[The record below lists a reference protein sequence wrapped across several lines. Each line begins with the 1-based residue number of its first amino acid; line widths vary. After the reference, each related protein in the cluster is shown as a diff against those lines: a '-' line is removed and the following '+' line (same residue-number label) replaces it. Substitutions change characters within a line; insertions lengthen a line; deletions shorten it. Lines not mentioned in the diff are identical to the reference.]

1 MLSEEM
7 QNVEATV
14 TAGHI
19 AVCLQVIARAAAQ
32 GAIRDNELS
41 TVGGVR
47 DSLVKAMQEAT
58 GINFDQA
65 RAAQARAQQQAQQ
78 RAVEEARKA
87 QAEAAAQAAAQAESA
102 EEAPAEEA
110 PAEVVMAE
118 EAPAEAP
125 AEEAKA
131 E

>member
-65 RAAQARAQQQAQQ
+65 RAAQARAAQQAQQ
-78 RAVEEARKA
+78 RAVEEARRA
-87 QAEAAAQAAAQAESA
+87 QAEAQAQAESA
-102 EEAPAEEA
+102 EAPADAPAEEA

>member
-32 GAIRDNELS
+32 GAIRDNEMS

-47 DSLVKAMQEAT
+47 DALVKAMQEAT

-65 RAAQARAQQQAQQ
+65 RAAQARAAQQAQQ
-78 RAVEEARKA
+78 RQVEEARRA
-87 QAEAAAQAAAQAESA
+87 QAEAAAKAA

-125 AEEAKA
+125 AEEAKS

>member
-14 TAGHI
+14 TAGHL
-19 AVCLQVIARAAAQ
+19 AVCLQVIARAAAN
-32 GAIRDNELS
+32 GAIRDNELT

-47 DSLVKAMQEAT
+47 DALVKSMQEAT

-65 RAAQARAQQQAQQ
+65 RAAQARAAQQAQQ
-78 RAVEEARKA
+78 RQVEEARRA
-87 QAEAAAQAAAQAESA
+87 QVEAAAKAEA
-102 EEAPAEEA
+102 KMTEAPAEEA

-118 EAPAEAP
+118 EAPAEEAP
-125 AEEAKA
+125 AE
-131 E
+131 

>member
-87 QAEAAAQAAAQAESA
+87 QAEAAAQAESA

>member
-32 GAIRDNELS
+32 GVIRDNEMS

-47 DSLVKAMQEAT
+47 DALVKAMQEAT

-65 RAAQARAQQQAQQ
+65 RAAQARAAQQAQQ
-78 RAVEEARKA
+78 RQVEEARRA
-87 QAEAAAQAAAQAESA
+87 QAEAAAKAA

-125 AEEAKA
+125 AEEAKF